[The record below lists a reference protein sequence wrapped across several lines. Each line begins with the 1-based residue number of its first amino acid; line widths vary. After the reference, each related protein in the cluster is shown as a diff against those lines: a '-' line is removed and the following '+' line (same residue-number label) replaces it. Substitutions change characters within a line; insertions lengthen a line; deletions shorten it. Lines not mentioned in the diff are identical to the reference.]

1 MNFHQTF
8 LYCPKCSSNR
18 FITHNEKSKKCEACG
33 FVYYL
38 NPSAACAAF
47 ILNDDG
53 HLLVCRRGK
62 EPSKGLL
69 DLPGGF
75 TDFNE
80 TVEQAIAREVKEE
93 LNGEVIL
100 ARYLFSLPNDYL
112 YSGMNIPTLDMFFE
126 CKLSDYKHLSPN
138 DDVEAYFFLPISEI
152 NPALFGF
159 KSIRKAVEIF
169 INTQPMKNKDEKLL
183 G

>member
-1 MNFHQTF
+1 MNFHHTF
-8 LYCPKCSSNR
+8 KYCPKCGSSK
-18 FITHNEKSKKCEACG
+18 FITHNEKSKRCEECG

-47 ILNDDG
+47 IINDDG

-62 EPSKGLL
+62 EPAKGTL

-75 TDFNE
+75 TDFDE
-80 TVEQAIAREVKEE
+80 TVEQAILREIKEE
-93 LNGEVIL
+93 LGGEVIL

-112 YSGMNIPTLDMFFE
+112 YSDFNIPTLDMFFE
-126 CKLSDYKHLSPN
+126 CKLSDYSQLKPD
-138 DDVEAYFFLPISEI
+138 DDVEECFFLPISEI
-152 NPALFGF
+152 NPTLFGLN
-159 KSIRKAVEIF
+159 SIRKAVEIF
-169 INTQPMKNKDEKLL
+169 INAQPLKNKEEKLL